1 MQGNSGGGGV
11 CAHPTPFLFLM
22 ADKIIIHGLAF
33 IMCHKQ
39 LDTFK

>member
-1 MQGNSGGGGV
+1 MQGNSGEGV
-11 CAHPTPFLFLM
+11 FAPTPPFLFLM

>member
-1 MQGNSGGGGV
+1 MEGNSGGGGV
-11 CAHPTPFLFLM
+11 CAHPPFLFLM

>member
-1 MQGNSGGGGV
+1 MKGNSGGG
-11 CAHPTPFLFLM
+11 CLHPPHPSFFLM